1 MKHFKDVFIDKN
13 TGEIVCN
20 CGCGYIL
27 EQNIADLSASDS
39 ISSDPS
45 KKLTATHHM
54 QINNT
59 HHDGGLGT
67 DIREFEF
74 TSDNKKTQ
82 FSKLQKYARSNSAK
96 DHRLVRYIN
105 EIRKILNANNFSQS
119 LLVHCIY
126 YLKKCEK
133 KSLLKGKKTT
143 LCSICIIYLTTKQI
157 PGFNYKIKDDLKRNN
172 LKYTSFM
179 QYTRDLKPI
188 FIKKNTVSNTN
199 TSKLIILEKLCDDIY
214 ISIKLR
220 IKARSILNYCITK
233 SLSPSANSQVW
244 ATTCIWLAIRND
256 QNYSNYAHILVHDLA
271 KTAGISV
278 DSITDLK
285 RQLLENGTLH
295 ILSLSS
301 GIRKSIANYV
311 YPMGKI

>member
-27 EQNIADLSASDS
+27 EQNTADLSASDS
-39 ISSDPS
+39 IASDPS
-45 KKLTATHHM
+45 KRLTATHHM
-54 QINNT
+54 RINDT

-82 FSKLQKYARSNSAK
+82 FSKLQKYSRSSSAK

-105 EIRKILNANNFSQS
+105 EIRKILNTNNFSQS
-119 LLVHCIY
+119 LLVHCVY

-143 LCSICIIYLTTKQI
+143 MCSICIIYLTTKQI

-179 QYTRDLKPI
+179 KYIRELKPV
-188 FIKKNTVSNTN
+188 FIKKNIESNIDS
-199 TSKLIILEKLCDDIY
+199 SKHIILEKLCDEVH
-214 ISIKLR
+214 ISMKLR
-220 IKARSILNYCITK
+220 IKARSILNYCTTK
-233 SLSPSANSQVW
+233 KLFLTANSKVW
-244 ATTCIWLAIRND
+244 ATTCIWLAIRNNE
-256 QNYSNYAHILVHDLA
+256 NYSCHAHIPIDDLA
-271 KTAGISV
+271 NTAGISAE
-278 DSITDLK
+278 SIIDLK
-285 RQLLENGTLH
+285 RQLLENGTLQ

-301 GIRKSIANYV
+301 GIKKSIANYV
-311 YPMGKI
+311 HPMEKI